1 MLMPKPTVFATGWR
15 KPTVAFLLIL
25 CVCSTPFTA
34 QADKVYSPYQPVEM
48 CGFVDDL
55 TFNGTL
61 ANQSVQWQ
69 SSLGPRTIGSEASA
83 LFRSSVEENVTG
95 WNQENLTHWNVS
107 MHEYTVEN
115 LTFTNIQASLKPAN
129 FSETTPRI
137 VLVAHYDSR
146 DAAERDPDMN
156 RTGEPIIGANDGAS
170 GAAALLEL
178 ARIIPPMQLD
188 YEVELLWTDA
198 EDKNHTP
205 HTFFGADAWGGDQT
219 EVDINR
225 TDAYIV
231 LDMIGDADLQLT
243 HIWPGN
249 GSLWST
255 ITPLAQSL
263 GMVEGHPDCKGIPGV
278 KILDMNTSF
287 GVSDDHLAAL
297 EIGIPAIDL
306 IDIRFGPNATAFGG
320 YWHTH
325 EDTPDK
331 VSAESLQTVGRL
343 VELGLKSN
351 AWIWNASIR
360 QDTAETAES
369 EPVVEQELTADK
381 DDELEPKS
389 YPLLAFIAVSSV
401 VILLASIL
409 VLNWQFRK
417 TVK

>member
-1 MLMPKPTVFATGWR
+1 MPKPTVFATGWR
-15 KPTVAFLLIL
+15 KPTVAILLIL
-25 CVCSTPFTA
+25 CLCSTPFTA
-34 QADKVYSPYQPVEM
+34 QADKVHSPYQPVEM

-55 TFNGTL
+55 SFNGTL

-69 SSLGPRTIGSEASA
+69 SSLGPRTIGSDASA

-115 LTFTNIQASLKPAN
+115 LTFTNIQASLRPAN

-263 GMVEGHPDCKGIPGV
+263 GMVEGHPDCKGVPGV

-360 QDTAETAES
+360 QYAAETAET
-369 EPVVEQELTADK
+369 EPVVEQELNADR

-389 YPLLAFIAVSSV
+389 YPLLAFIAGSSV
-401 VILLASIL
+401 VVLLASIL

>member
-1 MLMPKPTVFATGWR
+1 MLTDKTEFSPLAARNAMV
-15 KPTVAFLLIL
+15 VAILLL
-25 CVCSTPFTA
+25 STCSTSFSA
-34 QADKVYSPYQPVEM
+34 QASTVYSPYQAVEM
-48 CGFVDDL
+48 CDYVDEL
-55 TFNGTL
+55 SFNGTR
-61 ANQSVQWQ
+61 ANESVQWQ
-69 SSLGPRTIGSEASA
+69 SSLGPRTIGSNASA
-83 LFRSSVEENVTG
+83 VLRASV
-95 WNQENLTHWNVS
+95 QENLTQWNVT
-107 MHEYTVEN
+107 MHEYTVEDI
-115 LTFTNIQASLKPAN
+115 TFTNIQASLRPDN
-129 FSETTPRI
+129 FTQDTPRI

-146 DAAERDPDMN
+146 DAAERDPDVN

-170 GAAALLEL
+170 GVAALIEL
-178 ARIIPPMQLD
+178 ARIIPPMELE
-188 YEVELLWTDA
+188 YEVELLFTDA

-205 HTFFGADAWGGDQT
+205 HTFFGADAWGADQS
-219 EVDINR
+219 DIDIHR

-263 GMVEGHPDCKGIPGV
+263 GMVEGHPDCNGEPGI

-331 VSAESLQTVGRL
+331 VSAESLETVGRL
-343 VELGLKSN
+343 VELGLKSD

-360 QDTAETAES
+360 MQQEVAEPIEVVEEKSERNVES
-369 EPVVEQELTADK
+369 ESET
-381 DDELEPKS
+381 
-389 YPLLAFIAVSSV
+389 YPF
-401 VILLASIL
+401 LASVAGISIFAIIVLIFIL
-409 VLNWQFRK
+409 NRQMRTSLK
-417 TVK
+417 